1 MLRQWGTRMWT
12 FPEVLLSREGQPI
25 KVYIRNTDLS
35 QPIVYHK
42 NQFADE
48 VWTDAPT
55 SRQLIDHYEGNL
67 ILNRLELVTIALHC
81 LYSRQTT
88 EKFMGDHSY
97 ALMGLLRVRP
107 TIDESDTAFQAF
119 AR

>member
-1 MLRQWGTRMWT
+1 MWT

-67 ILNRLELVTIALHC
+67 ILNRLELITIALHC